1 MLKTKSKSK
10 RIMLIKVEPVNFH
23 IKHDDEREAIVK
35 GFQAFL
41 NSLDFP
47 IQIVVLT
54 DRLNLDQY
62 LTRLSRRVGKVI
74 QDSGNPV
81 YNALLKSF
89 KKNFLKITRS
99 KDVVNRSFYI
109 AIPEKEN
116 LQVQVKLIS
125 ERLASI
131 GLKNKVLE
139 DDEVVDVLARYFND
153 LYQDQKKQ
161 EVAMSHV
168 TAENTVLYDISP
180 QYIKNNIDFI
190 QVNQD
195 LNRIISATGYPR
207 TVEAGFLDRIICSHG
222 NFDISVHIAPTP
234 IESTLVDL
242 NKELQKQRADLF
254 TQKSKGILNPSLEL
268 QQQDTR
274 SVLELVQKGAER
286 LFNVSLYINC
296 RARTKQE
303 LQLLSHKV
311 ASELNSALII
321 PKVPFLRMAQGLKS
335 VLPLCKDELGFKRN
349 VTTTALS
356 AFFPFT
362 SRFLQADEE
371 GIWIGVNKNNIPI
384 IKDIFK
390 LANHNGVILAGS
402 GAGKSYTAKLM
413 ISRHLLNGTRV
424 IVIDPQGEYAPITN
438 TFGGQLITISKDS
451 ETIINPLDL
460 MGHDFTEKKLALMDL
475 FTVMLDGLSGIQR
488 AVLDKALSDTYA
500 LKGIKEDEKT
510 WGREPP
516 VLGDLLEVLK
526 SEYSKIRGME
536 RETYRSIISRLN
548 MYVNGAFS
556 FLNKQTNLN
565 FEKQF
570 VCFNI
575 GEMPKQVK
583 PIIMF
588 LILDYVYMKMRA
600 DKQRKLLLID
610 EAWSLLSRAEEEGY
624 IFEIVKTCRKFGM
637 GLLMI
642 TQDVA
647 DLVASKAGNA
657 LLSNSSYTFLLRQNS
672 SVINSVVQTFRL
684 SGFEK
689 EKLLTARVG
698 EGILICENE
707 HDEVRIIASEEEDK
721 IFTTSLKAVEIK
733 TTQQSQTSEFDVNK
747 GFYRKSDLSEEQL
760 KILLAND
767 YIVGRHVGLEGGP
780 GVPYVLRPR
789 ANESAGHFFLVKAIE
804 EYLRMHT
811 DKVETPHS
819 READVIFEAPDKSK
833 WAFEIETGSVLISQ
847 KQKMETKLHSL
858 KTKYGSRWAFVVT
871 DAWKLYKKYKQLGP
885 TYVRTDM
892 PGIIDSIF
900 QSNRVARPISSQKKP
915 EKLASRKR
923 RVSARKLSK
932 NQTTKR
938 KKSSQRCQSPP
949 TNTSTSKKEIKGRN
963 GKR

>member
-1 MLKTKSKSK
+1 MLKAKNKSK
-10 RIMLIKVEPVNFH
+10 RVMLIKVEPVNFH
-23 IKHDDEREAIVK
+23 IKHDDERQAIVK
-35 GFQAFL
+35 GFQVLL

-62 LTRLSRRVGKVI
+62 LTKLSRRAGKVI
-74 QDSGNPV
+74 QDSGHPV

-89 KKNFLKITRS
+89 KKNFLKTIRS

-116 LQVQVKLIS
+116 LEVQAKLVS
-125 ERLASI
+125 ERLTSI
-131 GLKNKVLE
+131 GLKNKLLE
-139 DDEVVDVLARYFND
+139 NDEVVDVLARYFND
-153 LYQDQKKQ
+153 LYQDQEKRDS
-161 EVAMSHV
+161 AMSGL

-180 QYIKNNIDFI
+180 QYIKNNLDFI
-190 QVNQD
+190 QVNRY
-195 LNRIISATGYPR
+195 LNRIIFATGYPR
-207 TVEAGFLDRIICSHG
+207 AVEAGFLDRIICSHG
-222 NFDISVHIAPTP
+222 DFDISIHIAPTP

-254 TQKSKGILNPSLEL
+254 TQQSKGILNPSLEL

-335 VLPLCKDELGFKRN
+335 VLPFCKDELGMKRN

-362 SRFLQADEE
+362 SRFLQADED

-384 IKDIFK
+384 VKDIFK

-424 IVIDPQGEYAPITN
+424 IVIDPQGEYAPITKA
-438 TFGGQLITISKDS
+438 FDGQLITISKDS

-500 LKGIKEDEKT
+500 LKGIREDKIT
-510 WGREPP
+510 WDREPP
-516 VLGDLLEVLK
+516 VLGDLLAVLK
-526 SEYSKIRGME
+526 KEFSKIKGME
-536 RETYRSIISRLN
+536 RETYRSIMSRLN

-556 FLNKQTNLN
+556 FLNKQTNLD
-565 FEKQF
+565 FKKQF

-672 SVINSVVQTFRL
+672 SVINSIVQTFRL
-684 SGFEK
+684 SAFEK
-689 EKLLTARVG
+689 DKLLTARVG
-698 EGILICENE
+698 EGILISENE
-707 HDEVRIIASEEEDK
+707 HDEVRITASEEEDK
-721 IFTTSLKAVEIK
+721 IFTTSLKSTETK
-733 TTQQSQTSEFDVNK
+733 TTQSPQATQFDVNK
-747 GFYRKSDLSEEQL
+747 GFYRKSELSHEQL
-760 KILLAND
+760 KVLLANE
-767 YIVGRHVGLEGGP
+767 YAVERHVGLEGGR
-780 GVPYVLRPR
+780 GILYVIR
-789 ANESAGHFFLVKAIE
+789 ARTNESTAHFFLVKAIE
-804 EYLRMHT
+804 EYLRTYT
-811 DKVETPHS
+811 DRIETPHS
-819 READVIFEAPDKSK
+819 READIIFEAPDKTK
-833 WAFEIETGSVLISQ
+833 WAFEIETGSVLKSNRSKFEAKIRN
-847 KQKMETKLHSL
+847 LNA
-858 KTKYGSRWAFVVT
+858 KYGTQWAFVVT
-871 DAWKLYKKYKQLGP
+871 DSMNLYDRYKKFGT

-892 PGIIDSIF
+892 QDVISEIFSVSNSSSLNPVVGKEEKLGWKKCKKSKQKISESPTIKSRRAKNPGI
-900 QSNRVARPISSQKKP
+900 
-915 EKLASRKR
+915 L
-923 RVSARKLSK
+923 
-932 NQTTKR
+932 
-938 KKSSQRCQSPP
+938 KS
-949 TNTSTSKKEIKGRN
+949 TNIHTSKKRN
-963 GKR
+963 KR